1 MKKYLKDN
9 WMIYPVPIFSGLLI
23 GFTDLSDSKKMIY
36 ILVFSILFL
45 VIFILIEKKFIKKLS
60 EKRKKN
66 IEFRKEFKN
75 KTGVDLNEIDNNVGG
90 GQ

>member
-1 MKKYLKDN
+1 
-9 WMIYPVPIFSGLLI
+9 MIYPVPIFSGLII
-23 GFTDLSDSKKMIY
+23 GLTDLSDSKKMIY

-45 VIFILIEKKFIKKLS
+45 IIFIMIEKKFIKKLIK
-60 EKRKKN
+60 KRKKN

-75 KTGVDLNEIDNNVGG
+75 KTGVDLNEIDDNVGG

>member
-1 MKKYLKDN
+1 
-9 WMIYPVPIFSGLLI
+9 MIYPVPIFSGLLI
-23 GFTDLSDSKKMIY
+23 GLTDLSDFKKMTY

-45 VIFILIEKKFIKKLS
+45 IIFILIEKKFIKKLI

-66 IEFRKEFKN
+66 IEFKKEFKE
-75 KTGVDLNEIDNNVGG
+75 KTEIDLNKIDDNVGG